1 MELMIILQKKEAH
14 LDMIEG
20 VVVDCLHAK
29 WKAFIGARLS
39 NIFYHLLIFYCK
51 NHCFYSQFCEAV
63 HLLPSLPR
71 AHCGSLWPS
80 LHRDKSCAQNFLYGF
95 FLTFLKNYDGM

>member
-1 MELMIILQKKEAH
+1 MMLSSSSLVCFLITYSGEKLECPYNFAVPLLLKTTELMSILQKKEAH

-39 NIFYHLLIFYCK
+39 NMLCHLLIFDCK
-51 NHCFYSQFCEAV
+51 PPGYA
-63 HLLPSLPR
+63 
-71 AHCGSLWPS
+71 
-80 LHRDKSCAQNFLYGF
+80 
-95 FLTFLKNYDGM
+95 